1 MVIDWRSKLAQVSTC
16 AARKIGNKIKLIRAA
31 EPNMGIKSEEIGT
44 IVDTSMSRV
53 VDLKGLRLVMWIKW
67 DSVKETAIVDG
78 LDSFEVL

>member
-1 MVIDWRSKLAQVSTC
+1 
-16 AARKIGNKIKLIRAA
+16 
-31 EPNMGIKSEEIGT
+31 MGIKSEEIGT
-44 IVDTSMSRV
+44 IIDTSMSQV